1 MSLRRSSFCIIR
13 SAPYWAGRAG
23 RSSAAILRS
32 ISTTLPTILQR
43 KETLSAAN
51 AFNEKIVEEG
61 IVLLKNEDALPI
73 PTPESDQSVSR
84 KPKLSVFGHN
94 SINLVYGGSGSAG
107 GDGSEGASTIYD
119 SLQAAGYE
127 YNPVLKS
134 FYESSAAGE
143 VRDTPT
149 MGDNTR
155 GRENRRDAHR

>member
-1 MSLRRSSFCIIR
+1 MNKKKRIRYAVFIFVCFLALIFFIANIVVTQEQFLYNTVCSVLGWPRRTLVSGDPSQYQYYT
-13 SAPYWAGRAG
+13 SDY
-23 RSSAAILRS
+23 
-32 ISTTLPTILQR
+32 ST
-43 KETLSAAN
+43 KEETLSAAN

-119 SLQAAGYE
+119 SLQA
-127 YNPVLKS
+127 VLIWD
-134 FYESSAAGE
+134 FA
-143 VRDTPT
+143 T
-149 MGDNTR
+149 
-155 GRENRRDAHR
+155 